1 MPENVRR
8 LLERLGGERRVLFIG
23 VGVAMVVVILAISR
37 WATAPTWVPLLPGMP
52 LTMVGEVTAK
62 LEEYGIQYRLDRA
75 GSVVRVRDADLAR
88 VRVALARDGIPESGR
103 PGFELFD
110 QPAWGMTDFT
120 QRINY
125 RRALEGELER
135 TIEKMDGIED
145 AQVHLALQESPLF
158 RRSQERRSAASV
170 VVRLRSG
177 ARPGPELVEGITFL
191 VASAVDG
198 LLSENVT
205 VLDHTGRV
213 LNASVEPG
221 SSSAPT
227 RRQLAAQR
235 EVEQHLEQKAEDL
248 LGQVV
253 GAGNARVRVAATIRF
268 DRIDR
273 TVQSV
278 DPEQQVV
285 LREET
290 SEITPGPNTEGAASA
305 TSSTSFD
312 VTRMLET
319 YSSAVGAVER
329 LTVAVLVNDRKVEGP
344 DGVRMEPRTPE
355 ELARLE
361 ALVRNAVGIDESR
374 GDAISVVNVPFEGG
388 EPVLPAPEG
397 GLLVTVQQY
406 HRQLLTL
413 VALALAFVI
422 GLRVL
427 AALRPPAPPQEPAA
441 PELPEEPEPAPALPE
456 GGLAAINLAGRERI
470 SAALSDRPDVATRV
484 LRAWL
489 KDG

>member
-1 MPENVRR
+1 
-8 LLERLGGERRVLFIG
+8 
-23 VGVAMVVVILAISR
+23 
-37 WATAPTWVPLLPGMP
+37 
-52 LTMVGEVTAK
+52 
-62 LEEYGIQYRLDRA
+62 
-75 GSVVRVRDADLAR
+75 
-88 VRVALARDGIPESGR
+88 
-103 PGFELFD
+103 
-110 QPAWGMTDFT
+110 
-120 QRINY
+120 
-125 RRALEGELER
+125 
-135 TIEKMDGIED
+135 
-145 AQVHLALQESPLF
+145 
-158 RRSQERRSAASV
+158 
-170 VVRLRSG
+170 
-177 ARPGPELVEGITFL
+177 
-191 VASAVDG
+191 
-198 LLSENVT
+198 
-205 VLDHTGRV
+205 
-213 LNASVEPG
+213 SVEPG

-329 LTVAVLVNDRKVEGP
+329 LTVSVLVNDRKVTGP
-344 DGVRMEPRTPE
+344 DGVQMEPRTPE
-355 ELARLE
+355 ELERLE
-361 ALVRNAVGIDESR
+361 ALVRNAVGINDSR

-388 EPVLPAPEG
+388 EPVLPMSDG
-397 GLLVTVQQY
+397 GGVLVMIQQM
-406 HRQLLTL
+406 QKPLLTL
-413 VALALAFVI
+413 LALALVFVI

-427 AALRPPAPPQEPAA
+427 AALRPPVEEEEPVVAELPESEEPA
-441 PELPEEPEPAPALPE
+441 PELPAEA
-456 GGLAAINLAGRERI
+456 GLAAIDQAGR
-470 SAALSDRPDVATRV
+470 
-484 LRAWL
+484 
-489 KDG
+489 

>member
-1 MPENVRR
+1 
-8 LLERLGGERRVLFIG
+8 
-23 VGVAMVVVILAISR
+23 
-37 WATAPTWVPLLPGMP
+37 
-52 LTMVGEVTAK
+52 
-62 LEEYGIQYRLDRA
+62 
-75 GSVVRVRDADLAR
+75 
-88 VRVALARDGIPESGR
+88 
-103 PGFELFD
+103 
-110 QPAWGMTDFT
+110 
-120 QRINY
+120 
-125 RRALEGELER
+125 
-135 TIEKMDGIED
+135 
-145 AQVHLALQESPLF
+145 
-158 RRSQERRSAASV
+158 
-170 VVRLRSG
+170 
-177 ARPGPELVEGITFL
+177 
-191 VASAVDG
+191 
-198 LLSENVT
+198 
-205 VLDHTGRV
+205 
-213 LNASVEPG
+213 SVEPG

-422 GLRVL
+422 GDRKSTRLNSSHVK
-427 AALRPPAPPQEPAA
+427 
-441 PELPEEPEPAPALPE
+441 
-456 GGLAAINLAGRERI
+456 I
-470 SAALSDRPDVATRV
+470 SYAVFC
-484 LRAWL
+484 L
-489 KDG
+489 KKKKTI